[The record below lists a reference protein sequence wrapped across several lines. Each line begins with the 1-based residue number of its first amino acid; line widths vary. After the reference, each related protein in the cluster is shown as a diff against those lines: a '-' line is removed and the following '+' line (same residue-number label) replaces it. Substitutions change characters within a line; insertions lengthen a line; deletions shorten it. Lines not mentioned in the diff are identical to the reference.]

1 MPQPLPRPEIVTA
14 GPPDTTVPAGPP
26 DATVHAWTR
35 GAVVRDAYYG
45 LVMAG
50 SLAAVW
56 YSGAGGG
63 RVVALAA
70 LVALTGWYCLVG
82 RRAVRVQPVSAR
94 TACYQVG
101 ALALLV
107 TAQAGTLSS
116 SFLLFAA
123 IPQAFLLL
131 PLRWAVLATLVGNA
145 MPLAVLAGEN
155 TYPSLGAVGA
165 TVVVITCAAYFGWW
179 IQRIIQQSRERADL
193 LAQLAD
199 ARAGLAAAERAAGA
213 LAERQRLSTEIHDT
227 LAQGF
232 TSILMLLQAAEAAPP
247 EQAKVHLD
255 RAARAARENL
265 AEARALVGAQPP
277 TVLTSASL
285 PDALRRLAAR
295 LGEETGIDAGWELAG
310 GPRPLPAGTEVVVL
324 RCAQES
330 LTNVRRH
337 ARAATATLRLRY
349 LPDAVRLT
357 VADDGVGFEPA
368 DAAGFGLHGMRER
381 VAQVGGRLSISST
394 PGRGT
399 TLTVDLPA

>member
-1 MPQPLPRPEIVTA
+1 M
-14 GPPDTTVPAGPP
+14 
-26 DATVHAWTR
+26 HAWTR

-56 YSGAGGG
+56 YSGAGAG
-63 RVVALAA
+63 RT
-70 LVALTGWYCLVG
+70 VALTLLVVLAGWYGLVG
-82 RRAVRVQPVSAR
+82 RRAVRSRPVSAR
-94 TACYQVG
+94 TACYQLV
-101 ALALLV
+101 ALALLI
-107 TAQAGTLSS
+107 TAQAASLSS
-116 SFLLFAA
+116 SFLLFAL
-123 IPQAFLLL
+123 IPQVFMLL
-131 PLRWAVLATLVGNA
+131 PLRWAVLATLAGNVVPVA
-145 MPLAVLAGEN
+145 TLTGEH
-155 TYPSLGAVGA
+155 TYPGLAA
-165 TVVVITCAAYFGWW
+165 TGVAVVVLVFAGYFGWW

-199 ARAGLAAAERAAGA
+199 ARAELAAAEREAGA
-213 LAERQRLSTEIHDT
+213 FAERQRLSAEIHDT

-277 TVLTSASL
+277 TNLTGASL
-285 PDALRRLAAR
+285 PDALRRLAGR
-295 LGEETGIDAGWELAG
+295 LGEETGIDAGWELVG
-310 GPRPLPAGTEVVVL
+310 EPRPLPAGTEVVVL

-337 ARAATATLRLRY
+337 ARAATASLRLRY
-349 LPDAVRLT
+349 LPDSVRLT
-357 VADDGVGFEPA
+357 VVDDGVGFEPA

-381 VAQVGGRLSISST
+381 LAQVGGRLSISST
-394 PGRGT
+394 AGRGT
-399 TLTVDLPA
+399 RLTVDVPA

>member
-1 MPQPLPRPEIVTA
+1 M
-14 GPPDTTVPAGPP
+14 
-26 DATVHAWTR
+26 
-35 GAVVRDAYYG
+35 RDAYYG

-70 LVALTGWYCLVG
+70 LIALTGWYCLVG
-82 RRAVRVQPVSAR
+82 RRAVRMRPMSAR
-94 TACYQVG
+94 TAGYQLG

-107 TAQAGTLSS
+107 TAQAATLSS
-116 SFLLFAA
+116 SCLLFAA

-131 PLRWAVLATLVGNA
+131 PLRWAVLATLVGNVVPVTA
-145 MPLAVLAGEN
+145 LAGEA
-155 TYPSLGAVGA
+155 TYPSLVGTGAA
-165 TVVVITCAAYFGWW
+165 LVVVACAAYFGWW

-193 LAQLAD
+193 IAQLAD
-199 ARAGLAAAERAAGA
+199 ARADLAAAERAAGA

-247 EQAKVHLD
+247 EQAKVHLE

-277 TVLTSASL
+277 TNLTGSSL
-285 PDALRRLAAR
+285 PDALRRLAGR
-295 LGEETGIDAGWELAG
+295 LGEETGIDAGWELTG
-310 GPRPLPAGTEVVVL
+310 EPRPLPAGTEVVVL

-337 ARAATATLRLRY
+337 ARAATARLRLRY
-349 LPDAVRLT
+349 LADAVRLT
-357 VADDGVGFEPA
+357 VADDGVGFDPA
-368 DAAGFGLHGMRER
+368 AAAGFGLHGMRER
-381 VAQVGGRLSISST
+381 VAQVGGRLEIAST

-399 TLTVDLPA
+399 TLTVDVPA